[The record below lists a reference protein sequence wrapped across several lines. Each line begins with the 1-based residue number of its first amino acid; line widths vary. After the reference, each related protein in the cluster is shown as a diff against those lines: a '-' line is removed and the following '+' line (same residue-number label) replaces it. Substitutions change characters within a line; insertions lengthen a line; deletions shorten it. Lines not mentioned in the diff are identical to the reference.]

1 MTCYPVYVPTLNRY
15 EHFCN
20 CVESLARCTH
30 ADKTELVIGLDYPP
44 SEKYVE
50 GWKKIKAYLPTL
62 QTLGFGKVT
71 VFEHKENLGQV
82 ANPTFLWNYCAE
94 HYSACI
100 VSEDDNVFSPN
111 FLDFMDQALERY
123 ADDPKIVSVCG
134 YSQAACEC
142 PNVCKS
148 YLSYDACAWGMGMWC
163 DKHRPIVETYLKSDW
178 AKSIVRRPMV
188 LLRILFTYPILLV
201 MFLRGYFQGRRLGG
215 DVMRTVY
222 NFANCTYQ
230 LRPTKSLVRNCGQD
244 GSGLHCVVNSA
255 ASQQKISEAATFD
268 FGDKPPRIRTRGMFW
283 QGMESI
289 RLVQWLKH
297 HARKTPVVPAKTV

>member
-1 MTCYPVYVPTLNRY
+1 MTYYPVYIPTLNRY
-15 EHFCN
+15 EHFRN

-30 ADKTELVIGLDYPP
+30 ADKTELVVGLDYPP

-111 FLDFMDQALERY
+111 FLDFMNQALERY

-163 DKHRPIVETYLKSDW
+163 NKHRPIVETYQDSGWEDSIIRNPSLVLK
-178 AKSIVRRPMV
+178 
-188 LLRILFTYPILLV
+188 ILWTYPYLLLMLWRAV
-201 MFLRGYFQGRRLGG
+201 KDGRPLLG
-215 DVMRTVY
+215 DMKRTTY
-222 NFANCTYQ
+222 NFRYGTWQ
-230 LRPTKSLVRNCGQD
+230 LRPARSLVRNCGVD
-244 GSGLHCVVNSA
+244 GSGLTWGGDIYQELA
-255 ASQQKISEAATFD
+255 QQPISKETTFD
-268 FGDKPPRIRTRGMFW
+268 FGTEYPRPRNKGLFFQSMKATSVYFAYLKLRGRFM
-283 QGMESI
+283 
-289 RLVQWLKH
+289 R
-297 HARKTPVVPAKTV
+297 R